1 LPVLVVGLLPPS
13 KNSNAII
20 IIIIIFNGV
29 LVFHITGFERMCDEP
44 IISYMELE

>member
-1 LPVLVVGLLPPS
+1 VKIQINNNNNNNNNNNKL
-13 KNSNAII
+13 
-20 IIIIIFNGV
+20 FNGV